1 MKNQPFHQRKIRMP
15 ETPKLDYDQ
24 LKSRTIIAL
33 GKLGQQ
39 RFSAEPGGYSVE
51 NWIKGVNILLDEFE
65 EKAGEGNVSSAYL
78 AKRRELNDL
87 LSKPASTPSLDKSI
101 SETEQNVAEVEG
113 RIEAG
118 RARLAST
125 LAELKSEQD
134 RCSAELIRE
143 QERIS
148 SPAADQPSDSF
159 LKRLFGGNSRTPA
172 KDSVT
177 HVKELESKL
186 EALTKDILGQQKL
199 LKSVDLHSS
208 ESPFAEEWKALESLK
223 ARLEAL
229 ESEKLERVQLVKER
243 EEITA
248 SIADAI
254 SKNVPD
260 TSKPAESVEAL
271 NTQHE

>member
-1 MKNQPFHQRKIRMP
+1 MKNQSFHQRKIRIP

-33 GKLGQQ
+33 SKLGQQ
-39 RFSAEPGGYSVE
+39 KFSTEPGGYSLD
-51 NWIKGVNILLDEFE
+51 NWIRGVNILLGEFE
-65 EKAGEGNVSSAYL
+65 EKAGEGKLSSDYF

-87 LSKPASTPSLDKSI
+87 LSKPVSTPSIDKSI
-101 SETEQNVAEVEG
+101 SETEQSVADVEG

-118 RARLAST
+118 RARLASR

-143 QERIS
+143 QEKIS
-148 SPAADQPSDSF
+148 SPAAEQPSDSF
-159 LKRLFGGNSRTPA
+159 LKRLFGGNSRATA
-172 KDSVT
+172 KDSGT
-177 HVKELESKL
+177 HVRELESRL
-186 EALTKDILGQQKL
+186 EVLTNEILGQQKL
-199 LKSVDLHSS
+199 LKSVDLYSP
-208 ESPFAEEWKALESLK
+208 ESPLAEEWKALESLK
-223 ARLEAL
+223 TRLEAL

-254 SKNVPD
+254 SRDLPNTGKSD
-260 TSKPAESVEAL
+260 ESVEAL
-271 NTQHE
+271 NTQHQ